1 MNGAAVCE
9 QRHVPPSPIEEAT
22 LNLRQL
28 ALVGLA
34 ALAVGGTAAAQ
45 VAQPVQIAQATPPPP
60 PLPGGAATP
69 SGSAAPAPALTLA
82 PAPAATATPSPAPP
96 GRRGRRSSSPE
107 PNASPSDTPEPPQ
120 FQTMD
125 GVWEV
130 VVQPMT
136 VFRPIYSHFFITQK
150 GDQISGTW
158 VRENNQ
164 KIPITG
170 TFDGRLFTLTGTDGK
185 TTWTMK
191 GYAENFGDM
200 VGLLTTADP
209 KDKGTPFTAAH
220 RKKEKLS

>member
-1 MNGAAVCE
+1 
-9 QRHVPPSPIEEAT
+9 

-45 VAQPVQIAQATPPPP
+45 VAQPVPVAQVTPPPP
-60 PLPGGAATP
+60 PSPGSAATP
-69 SGSAAPAPALTLA
+69 SGSTAPAPALTLA
-82 PAPAATATPSPAPP
+82 PAPSASPSAAPAGPA
-96 GRRGRRSSSPE
+96 GRRGRRSDTPQ

-130 VVQPMT
+130 VLQPMT
-136 VFRPIYSHFFITQK
+136 VFRPIYSHFYIIQK

-164 KIPITG
+164 KVPIGG

-220 RKKEKLS
+220 RKKEKVG

>member
-1 MNGAAVCE
+1 M
-9 QRHVPPSPIEEAT
+9 
-22 LNLRQL
+22 NLRQL

-45 VAQPVQIAQATPPPP
+45 VAQPVSVAQVTPPPP
-60 PLPGGAATP
+60 PSPGRAATP
-69 SGSAAPAPALTLA
+69 SGSAAPAPALTL
-82 PAPAATATPSPAPP
+82 PPAPP
-96 GRRGRRSSSPE
+96 SASPSAAPAGRKGRSSATPQ

-130 VVQPMT
+130 VLQPMT
-136 VFRPIYSHFFITQK
+136 VFRPTYSHFFITQK

-164 KIPITG
+164 KVPITG

-200 VGLLTTADP
+200 VGLLTTGDP
-209 KDKGTPFTAAH
+209 KDRGTAFTAAH
-220 RKKEKLS
+220 RKKEKVG

>member
-1 MNGAAVCE
+1 M
-9 QRHVPPSPIEEAT
+9 
-22 LNLRQL
+22 NLRQL

-45 VAQPVQIAQATPPPP
+45 VAQPVQVAQATPPPP
-60 PLPGGAATP
+60 PSPGRAATP

-82 PAPAATATPSPAPP
+82 PAPSASPSAAPAPA
-96 GRRGRRSSSPE
+96 GRRGRKAGSPE

-130 VVQPMT
+130 VVQPMA
-136 VFRPIYSHFFITQK
+136 VFRPIYSHFYITQK
-150 GDQISGTW
+150 GDQITGTW
-158 VRENNQ
+158 VRDNNQ
-164 KIPITG
+164 KVPITG

-220 RKKEKLS
+220 RKKEKLG

>member
-1 MNGAAVCE
+1 
-9 QRHVPPSPIEEAT
+9 

-45 VAQPVQIAQATPPPP
+45 VPQPVSVAQVTPPPP
-60 PLPGGAATP
+60 PSPGRAATP

-82 PAPAATATPSPAPP
+82 PAAPSASPSSAPAGRKGRGSATPQ
-96 GRRGRRSSSPE
+96 

-130 VVQPMT
+130 VVQPMA

-150 GDQISGTW
+150 ADQISGTW

-164 KIPITG
+164 KVPITG

-200 VGLLTTADP
+200 VGLMTTADP
-209 KDKGTPFTAAH
+209 KDKGTAFTAAH
-220 RKKEKLS
+220 RKKEKVG

>member
-1 MNGAAVCE
+1 
-9 QRHVPPSPIEEAT
+9 

-34 ALAVGGTAAAQ
+34 ALAVGGTAVAQ
-45 VAQPVQIAQATPPPP
+45 VAQPVPVAQVTPPPP
-60 PLPGGAATP
+60 PPPNGSVATP
-69 SGSAAPAPALTLA
+69 SGPLGGPSAAPALTVA
-82 PAPAATATPSPAPP
+82 PVPSPSPAPA
-96 GRRGRRSSSPE
+96 GRRGRRSATPQ

-136 VFRPIYSHFFITQK
+136 VYRPIYSHFYLTQK
-150 GDQISGTW
+150 GDQLNGTW
-158 VRENNQ
+158 VRSDKN
-164 KIPITG
+164 KLPISG
-170 TFDGRLFTLTGTDGK
+170 TFDGRLFTLTAKDA
-185 TTWTMK
+185 TTTYTLK

-220 RKKEKLS
+220 RKKEKLG

>member
-1 MNGAAVCE
+1 
-9 QRHVPPSPIEEAT
+9 

-45 VAQPVQIAQATPPPP
+45 VAQPVVVAQAYPPPP
-60 PLPGGAATP
+60 PSPGRAATP
-69 SGSAAPAPALTLA
+69 SGSAAPAPALTL
-82 PAPAATATPSPAPP
+82 PPAPP
-96 GRRGRRSSSPE
+96 SASPSAAPAGRRGRSSATPQ

-130 VVQPMT
+130 VLQPMT

-158 VRENNQ
+158 VRDNNQ
-164 KIPITG
+164 KVPITG

-220 RKKEKLS
+220 RKKEKLG

>member
-1 MNGAAVCE
+1 
-9 QRHVPPSPIEEAT
+9 

-34 ALAVGGTAAAQ
+34 ALAVGGTAVAQ
-45 VAQPVQIAQATPPPP
+45 VAQPVQVAQATPPPP
-60 PLPGGAATP
+60 PPPNGSVATP
-69 SGSAAPAPALTLA
+69 SGSLIGPSAAPVLTLA
-82 PAPAATATPSPAPP
+82 PKPTASPTPAPA
-96 GRRGRRSSSPE
+96 GRRGRRSATPQ
-107 PNASPSDTPEPPQ
+107 PNASPSDSPEPPQ

-130 VVQPMT
+130 VLQPMT
-136 VFRPIYSHFFITQK
+136 VFRPIYSHFYLLQK
-150 GDQISGTW
+150 GDQLTGTW
-158 VRENNQ
+158 VREDN
-164 KIPITG
+164 KKVPVSG

-220 RKKEKLS
+220 RKKEKVG